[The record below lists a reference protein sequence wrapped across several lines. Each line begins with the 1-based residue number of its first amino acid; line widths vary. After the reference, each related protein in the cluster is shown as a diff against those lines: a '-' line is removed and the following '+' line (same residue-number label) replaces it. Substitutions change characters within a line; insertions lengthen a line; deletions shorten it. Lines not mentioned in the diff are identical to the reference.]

1 MNVVVPQPDLVT
13 VTAPV
18 VPVNSGRVSWTV
30 SPAAI
35 AAEELKR

>member
-18 VPVNSGRVSWTV
+18 VPENPGRVSLIL

-35 AAEELKR
+35 AAEELNW